1 LKRRRRRTDAREQ
14 DRNGDDRA
22 IFCWVRDQRCT
33 QTIGLDCNRCLGL
46 CVHRN
51 VSRRHSMLAC
61 RYRQMATAASVAKQL
76 SPTSRHSDEAV
87 ITEMGCGSLGLK
99 NDLWLAKRF
108 CDRAGLII
116 TTREVPRPQFGM
128 AYYLV
133 TFPDDLSRADAERL
147 IRLVRETKVF
157 ALRRF
162 RYHLMRDLWSRSG
175 REMLWSRRLQS
186 RARSKPI
193 VR

>member
-1 LKRRRRRTDAREQ
+1 M
-14 DRNGDDRA
+14 
-22 IFCWVRDQRCT
+22 RC
-33 QTIGLDCNRCLGL
+33 GF
-46 CVHRN
+46 
-51 VSRRHSMLAC
+51 
-61 RYRQMATAASVAKQL
+61 
-76 SPTSRHSDEAV
+76 
-87 ITEMGCGSLGLK
+87 LGLK

-116 TTREVPRPQFGM
+116 TTRGVPRPTFGM
-128 AYYLV
+128 AYYSI
-133 TFPDDLSRADAERL
+133 TFPDDFSRPDAERL

-162 RYHLMRDLWSRSG
+162 RYRLMRDLWLRSG

-186 RARSKPI
+186 RGRSKPI